1 MRIHRKCDDFEHIN
15 IEYEGGE
22 ITLRFR
28 EYQQTL
34 KLFKKVGHFVE
45 DRHCGEDRVVL
56 SSSSWYEREYTIKRG
71 GFDYFLMLCNGPLIC
86 IPKPLRDNDHGDE
99 CVVVN
104 ISNNEGMDV
113 D

>member
-1 MRIHRKCDDFEHIN
+1 MRIRRKCDDFEHIN

-34 KLFKKVGHFVE
+34 KLFKKVDHY
-45 DRHCGEDRVVL
+45 GEDRVVL
-56 SSSSWYEREYTIKRG
+56 SSSGWYEREYTIKRG
-71 GFDYFLMLCNGPLIC
+71 GYDYFLMLCNGSLIC

-99 CVVVN
+99 CVVVK